1 MVHGQSWENCNN
13 MIEGVLDDAL
23 RSLTVAQKE
32 LVGLKCKSAYNS
44 LNEWAKIMCTLSD
57 LNEFNQLERN

>member
-1 MVHGQSWENCNN
+1 